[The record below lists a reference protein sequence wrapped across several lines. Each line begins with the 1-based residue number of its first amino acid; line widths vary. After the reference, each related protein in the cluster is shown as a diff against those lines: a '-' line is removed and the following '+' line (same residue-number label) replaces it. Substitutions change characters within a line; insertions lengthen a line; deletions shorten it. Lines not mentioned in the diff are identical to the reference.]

1 METSISKQTAISP
14 LLSGYQAGYVKA
26 QYGVRVTSLSEPE
39 AETALLELIN
49 RAMLELGQSPTGSRP
64 EDRKK
69 YLGVMARMTLNDIK
83 LYFPQVTLEEVANAI
98 RRGIRREYGEYFGF
112 NVIAIHGFI
121 EKYLESDDRND
132 ALAKQNRFLL
142 TQEVPGE
149 PPAIN
154 QREIMEAG
162 LARCYEIF
170 KKTGRI
176 IDCGNV
182 NYEMLVKEGRINLT
196 NEEKHLLF
204 KEAERLIRHE
214 EDQQAGSF
222 HQIVAR
228 LKGKETDHGTIVSR
242 AKELALKRY
251 FESLHSIGGLS
262 AARNP
267 EASIP
272 APDNSP

>member
-1 METSISKQTAISP
+1 METSISKVPTISP

-26 QYGVRVTSLSEPE
+26 KYGIKVTALPERE

-49 RAMLELGQSPTGSRP
+49 KAILELGQSPAGSKA

-69 YLGVMARMTLNDIK
+69 YLGVMARLTLNDIK
-83 LYFPQVTLEEVANAI
+83 LYFPHVTLEEVANAI

-112 NVIAIHGFI
+112 NVIAVHGFI

-132 ALAKQNRFLL
+132 ALAKQSRFLL
-142 TQEVPGE
+142 TQEVPQE
-149 PPAIN
+149 PPALN

-162 LARCYEIF
+162 LVKCYEIF

-196 NEEKHLLF
+196 DEEKHLLF
-204 KEAERLIRHE
+204 KEAERLIRYE

-228 LKGKETDHGTIVSR
+228 LKGQGTDHGTIVSR

-251 FESLHSIGGLS
+251 FESLRTVGG
-262 AARNP
+262 NP
-267 EASIP
+267 
-272 APDNSP
+272 

>member
-1 METSISKQTAISP
+1 METSISKKPALSP

-26 QYGVRVTSLSEPE
+26 RYGVRVTSLSEPE

-49 RAMLELGQSPTGSRP
+49 RAFVELGQLPTGSGSA
-64 EDRKK
+64 DRKK

-83 LYFPQVTLEEVANAI
+83 LYFPQVTLEEVANAM

-112 NVIAIHGFI
+112 NVIAVHGFI

-142 TQEVPGE
+142 AKDVPE
-149 PPAIN
+149 ELPVIN
-154 QREIMEAG
+154 QQEIMEAG
-162 LARCYEIF
+162 LLRCYENYR
-170 KKTGRI
+170 KTGRV

-182 NYEMLVKEGRINLT
+182 NYEMLVKEGKINLT
-196 NEEKHLLF
+196 NEEKHLIY
-204 KEAERLIRHE
+204 KEAERLIKHE

-228 LKGKETDHGTIVSR
+228 LRVQGTDHGTIVSR

-251 FESLHSIGGLS
+251 FDSLKT
-262 AARNP
+262 
-267 EASIP
+267 
-272 APDNSP
+272 